1 MFYSRVLRA
10 SAFQRQI
17 VNRNLIGRFT
27 VFVGESPG
35 AAPFSFCARGAF
47 SCARHARCLRGR
59 AYRHPVVCQPLN
71 TGHPR
76 SSPIFSPIATS
87 WPIARLSWLTR
98 HPIYIRPPRSFLYPR
113 IMCGGES
120 HCCIR
125 ALLHIAGTIDRWFM
139 LSTSRRREL
148 LRGIDTFP
156 VISELF
162 RQWTLPAITGSK
174 ML

>member
-1 MFYSRVLRA
+1 MSIFLRQAAFARISRASNRELRRGRPRTKCGCEMPRKLRYPARLPVARELINFNSRSCVVQLQTRAQKDKRRTTRRTFCSRALRA

-27 VFVGESPG
+27 VFVGESLG

-59 AYRHPVVCQPLN
+59 AYRHPIVCQPLN

-87 WPIARLSWLTR
+87 WPIARFS
-98 HPIYIRPPRSFLYPR
+98 
-113 IMCGGES
+113 
-120 HCCIR
+120 
-125 ALLHIAGTIDRWFM
+125 
-139 LSTSRRREL
+139 
-148 LRGIDTFP
+148 
-156 VISELF
+156 
-162 RQWTLPAITGSK
+162 
-174 ML
+174 